1 MIIESSLIAMA
12 IAVYKLATPERIE
25 RIKLS
30 IEVFK
35 TSKQLISD
43 LTKFTKQLRK
53 LVLYVDIGLFLMV
66 LIDYAELIIPIVAN
80 IPT

>member
-30 IEVFK
+30 IEAFK
-35 TSKQLISD
+35 AFKAAKELISD
-43 LTKFTKQLRK
+43 LTKLAKQLGK
-53 LVLYVDIGLFLMV
+53 LVLYVDLGLFLMV
-66 LIDYAELIIPIVAN
+66 LSDYAELIVPIL
-80 IPT
+80 T

>member
-1 MIIESSLIAMA
+1 MITISSLIALA
-12 IAVYKLATPERIE
+12 IVVYKLATPERIE

-30 IEVFK
+30 IEAFK

-53 LVLYVDIGLFLMV
+53 LVLYVDLGLFLMV
-66 LIDYAELIIPIVAN
+66 LSDYAELIIPIVAN

>member
-1 MIIESSLIAMA
+1 MILTSSLIALALA
-12 IAVYKLATPERIE
+12 IYKLATPERIE

-53 LVLYVDIGLFLMV
+53 LVLYVDLGLFLMV
-66 LIDYAELIIPIVAN
+66 LSDYAEIIIPIVAS

>member
-1 MIIESSLIAMA
+1 MA

>member
-30 IEVFK
+30 IEAFK
-35 TSKQLISD
+35 AFKALISD
-43 LTKFTKQLRK
+43 LTKLAKQLGK
-53 LVLYVDIGLFLMV
+53 LVLYVDLGLFLMV
-66 LIDYAELIIPIVAN
+66 LSDYAELIVPIL
-80 IPT
+80 T

>member
-30 IEVFK
+30 IEALK

-66 LIDYAELIIPIVAN
+66 LSDYAELIVPIVAS
-80 IPT
+80 ILT

>member
-30 IEVFK
+30 IEAFK

-66 LIDYAELIIPIVAN
+66 LSDYAELIVPIIAS
-80 IPT
+80 ILT

>member
-1 MIIESSLIAMA
+1 MA

-30 IEVFK
+30 IEALK

-66 LIDYAELIIPIVAN
+66 LSDYAELIVPIVAS
-80 IPT
+80 ILT

>member
-1 MIIESSLIAMA
+1 M
-12 IAVYKLATPERIE
+12 ATPERIE

-30 IEVFK
+30 IEAFK

-53 LVLYVDIGLFLMV
+53 LVLYVDLGLFLMV
-66 LIDYAELIIPIVAN
+66 LSDYAELIIPIVAN

>member
-1 MIIESSLIAMA
+1 MILTSSLIALALA
-12 IAVYKLATPERIE
+12 IYKLVTPERIE

-30 IEVFK
+30 IEAFK

>member
-1 MIIESSLIAMA
+1 MILTSSLIALALA
-12 IAVYKLATPERIE
+12 IYKLATTERIE

-43 LTKFTKQLRK
+43 LTKFAKQLRK

-66 LIDYAELIIPIVAN
+66 LSDYAELIIPIVAS

>member
-1 MIIESSLIAMA
+1 MILTSSLIALALA
-12 IAVYKLATPERIE
+12 IYKLATPERIE

-66 LIDYAELIIPIVAN
+66 LINYAELIIPIVAN

>member
-30 IEVFK
+30 IEAFK
-35 TSKQLISD
+35 AFKAAKELISD
-43 LTKFTKQLRK
+43 LTKLAK
-53 LVLYVDIGLFLMV
+53 
-66 LIDYAELIIPIVAN
+66 
-80 IPT
+80 

>member
-1 MIIESSLIAMA
+1 MITISSLIALA

-30 IEVFK
+30 IEAFK

-53 LVLYVDIGLFLMV
+53 LVLYVDLGLFLMV
-66 LIDYAELIIPIVAN
+66 LSDYAELIIPIVAN

>member
-1 MIIESSLIAMA
+1 MA

-30 IEVFK
+30 IEAFK

-66 LIDYAELIIPIVAN
+66 LSDYAELIVPIVAS
-80 IPT
+80 ILT

>member
-30 IEVFK
+30 IEAFK

-66 LIDYAELIIPIVAN
+66 LSDYAELIVPIVAS
-80 IPT
+80 ILT

>member
-1 MIIESSLIAMA
+1 MITISSLIALA
-12 IAVYKLATPERIE
+12 IAVYKLATLERIE

-30 IEVFK
+30 IEAFK